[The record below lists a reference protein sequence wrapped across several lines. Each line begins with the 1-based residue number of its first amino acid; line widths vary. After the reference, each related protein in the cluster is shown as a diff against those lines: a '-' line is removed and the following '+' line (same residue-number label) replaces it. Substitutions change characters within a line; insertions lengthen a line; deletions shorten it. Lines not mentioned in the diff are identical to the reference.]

1 MIKQNRMYGTLL
13 NPLYEG
19 VDLDELCVATYLV
32 GAKKDEEIVIKAQS
46 IGIEQ
51 TTGSWVDVP
60 EETDEVRA
68 KYASKVIG
76 IYEVPA
82 FENQTNVDIQVA
94 PDGMRFYILRIGYP
108 VVNIKNNIPLLL
120 ATQGTSLIQLIS
132 AILKSNVSRLFLQ
145 RRLPVLSHEETPAL

>member
-1 MIKQNRMYGTLL
+1 MYGTLL

-120 ATQGTSLIQLIS
+120 ATITGNIMSMPFLKLLDIDFPESFVKDFQGPKI
-132 AILKSNVSRLFLQ
+132 RY
-145 RRLPVLSHEETPAL
+145 RRNP

>member
-19 VDLDELCVATYLV
+19 VDLNELCVATYLV

-68 KYASKVIG
+68 KYASTYKLRSIVKNKNGVESI
-76 IYEVPA
+76 
-82 FENQTNVDIQVA
+82 ENDE
-94 PDGMRFYILRIGYP
+94 RKCE
-108 VVNIKNNIPLLL
+108 VVNIAARDKEFVNEVCKVINYN
-120 ATQGTSLIQLIS
+120 SD
-132 AILKSNVSRLFLQ
+132 R
-145 RRLPVLSHEETPAL
+145 